1 MHIESL
7 VKTIVAILVVLIILL
22 VIAIRKKRFVR
33 PVVLLIL
40 VTIGF
45 GAWQGYKEYYRLNR
59 DLSTVDADIKIS
71 ATDLIHDYEKN
82 DSASNK
88 KYLGKIVEVTGYV
101 KDVKKDEVGNYT
113 IVLGD
118 SSGLSSVRCA
128 VDTTH
133 QQDAAS
139 LSIGS
144 SAIVRGNCT
153 GFNKDEMGLGSDV
166 ILNFGV
172 VIKQKN

>member
-7 VKTIVAILVVLIILL
+7 VKTLAAILVVLVIFLI
-22 VIAIRKKRFVR
+22 IAIRKKRFVR

-45 GAWQGYKEYYRLNR
+45 GAWQGYKEYHRTNK
-59 DLSTVDADIKIS
+59 DLGTAEADIKIS

-82 DSASNK
+82 DSVSNQ
-88 KYLGKIVEVTGYV
+88 KYLGKVVEVTGYV
-101 KDVKKDEVGNYT
+101 KDVKKDEIGNYT

-118 SSGLSSVRCA
+118 SSGLSAVRCA

-133 QQDAAS
+133 QEDAAS
-139 LSIGS
+139 LRIGS

-172 VIKQKN
+172 VIKNKK